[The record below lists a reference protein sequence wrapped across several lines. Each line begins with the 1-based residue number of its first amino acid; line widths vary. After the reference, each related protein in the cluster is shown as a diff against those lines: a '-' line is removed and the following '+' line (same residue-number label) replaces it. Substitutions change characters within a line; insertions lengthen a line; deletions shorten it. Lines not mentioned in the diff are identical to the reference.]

1 MADLWYEHYEKAE
14 KALEGQDWTEAI
26 EQINQAVERKGD
38 SGARVRTYGM
48 KIISYF
54 PYLKMGVAYYQLGQL
69 NAALQAFETEERLG
83 AVTGSRD
90 AFAELQQFRR
100 LALDAKEAAVAAE
113 ADRIQQI
120 VRESLD
126 QAGGLETEGNLDEAM
141 SAVGRALAVDPDNRQ
156 ALTAMESLRN
166 QVAEQQAA
174 QELETRVARLV
185 EQGRGHLEAG
195 RYNEAS
201 SVLRQA
207 DSLAP
212 SDEIQTLLDDA
223 QSSLRAELERAQDT
237 ERLITAGLDR
247 TRELETAGQ
256 LAAALDELQS
266 VIALDPSNSAAQEI
280 QVRLLEAQ
288 KLAQQEGTRRETL
301 ENLLAEAERH
311 FGAGRY
317 EESLSAANRVLALDS
332 GNAPAL
338 QYVGR
343 AYNEINQILLGTG
356 ASENIPPA
364 IRFADF
370 RQELDDGLLAQRIES
385 PDFRLSGV
393 VIDNSPVE
401 IAFYD
406 PSNAPIPAT
415 SNSQPL
421 GNYTITEFNVSYR
434 LRPGLSIVRLVAT
447 DTESLSSSS
456 EYAVLYERRFFRSPW
471 FYTLAS
477 IGILA
482 AGAVAYSQRV
492 RRRNRLLKRRFNP
505 YVAGAPVLG
514 DDLFLGRDPLLDRI
528 LQTIHNNSLLLY
540 GERRIGKTSIQH
552 HLKKRLETVQDPEY
566 DFYPVYIDLQGTPE
580 DKFFSTLAEDI
591 FQDLSSILDGMEP
604 AAPASGAEYG
614 YREFV
619 RDIHKV
625 LKKLKGI
632 NSKKIKLVL
641 LMDEVDVLN
650 EYDPK
655 VNQKLRSLFMKSFAE
670 NLVTVV
676 SGVEIKKRWEGEG
689 SPWYNFFEEIEVK
702 RFRKE
707 DAREL
712 IERPIRGV
720 FKLEDGL
727 ADHIISVTDGK
738 PYLIQ
743 KLCVALVN
751 RLHEENRRTITLGD
765 VEAIGRPEEV

>member
-1 MADLWYEHYEKAE
+1 
-14 KALEGQDWTEAI
+14 
-26 EQINQAVERKGD
+26 
-38 SGARVRTYGM
+38 
-48 KIISYF
+48 
-54 PYLKMGVAYYQLGQL
+54 
-69 NAALQAFETEERLG
+69 
-83 AVTGSRD
+83 
-90 AFAELQQFRR
+90 
-100 LALDAKEAAVAAE
+100 
-113 ADRIQQI
+113 
-120 VRESLD
+120 
-126 QAGGLETEGNLDEAM
+126 
-141 SAVGRALAVDPDNRQ
+141 
-156 ALTAMESLRN
+156 
-166 QVAEQQAA
+166 
-174 QELETRVARLV
+174 
-185 EQGRGHLEAG
+185 
-195 RYNEAS
+195 
-201 SVLRQA
+201 
-207 DSLAP
+207 
-212 SDEIQTLLDDA
+212 
-223 QSSLRAELERAQDT
+223 
-237 ERLITAGLDR
+237 
-247 TRELETAGQ
+247 
-256 LAAALDELQS
+256 
-266 VIALDPSNSAAQEI
+266 
-280 QVRLLEAQ
+280 
-288 KLAQQEGTRRETL
+288 
-301 ENLLAEAERH
+301 
-311 FGAGRY
+311 
-317 EESLSAANRVLALDS
+317 
-332 GNAPAL
+332 
-338 QYVGR
+338 
-343 AYNEINQILLGTG
+343 
-356 ASENIPPA
+356 
-364 IRFADF
+364 
-370 RQELDDGLLAQRIES
+370 
-385 PDFRLSGV
+385 
-393 VIDNSPVE
+393 
-401 IAFYD
+401 
-406 PSNAPIPAT
+406 
-415 SNSQPL
+415 
-421 GNYTITEFNVSYR
+421 
-434 LRPGLSIVRLVAT
+434 VAT